1 MSDVPA
7 AQSAH
12 HEPAPQVGN
21 TKGAFNTSGVVCQ
34 THVGG
39 QALIEGVMMRGR
51 SSWAVAVREPD
62 GGIYTEQHDLASGA
76 SKNRWMHVPVI
87 RGVTAFAESLVLG
100 YKALSIAGEHAYD
113 FSEEDDAGDKGDGAL
128 SASGTHAAALMVL
141 HALSVPFQAALDVE
155 PPATSEPQAP
165 RAASEP
171 QPQPQPAGQP
181 AEKGA
186 DEGMPK
192 GLMTLSMVIG
202 CVLGVVLFVVAPAFV
217 TNLIVG
223 DYLRGAL
230 TWNLVDGALR
240 VAIFLAYLALI
251 ALMPDI
257 KRMFAYHGAEHKTIH
272 CYEHGQELTP
282 ANAMRFPRLHV
293 RCGTAFLLMTMV
305 IAIFVFTV
313 VPVDRLIAAW
323 GVTNSAAM
331 LILVIVSRIILLPL
345 VAGLAYEVTV
355 KWAGSHPE
363 NRAVQ
368 VVLWPGLQLQRLTT
382 NIPDEGM
389 LECAISAMEQ
399 VLVREGLPLKAA

>member
-7 AQSAH
+7 AHSAH

-51 SSWAVAVREPD
+51 SVAVREPD

-113 FSEEDDAGDKGDGAL
+113 FSEEDDAGDKGDGARGG
-128 SASGTHAAALMVL
+128 SGTHAAASMVL
-141 HALSVPFQAALDVE
+141 HALAVPFQAALDVE
-155 PPATSEPQAP
+155 PPAASEPQAP
-165 RAASEP
+165 RTASEP

-181 AEKGA
+181 AEKDA

-331 LILVIVSRIILLPL
+331 LVLVIVSRIIL
-345 VAGLAYEVTV
+345 
-355 KWAGSHPE
+355 
-363 NRAVQ
+363 
-368 VVLWPGLQLQRLTT
+368 VLWPGLQLQRLTT